1 MISKEEHKTKVR
13 KNFIA
18 EKGKHMEMIGQSHKT
33 IVNGIS
39 IAWSEMGSG
48 PPLVLIHGF
57 QDTHRV
63 WAKVAPLLADDFRV
77 LMIDLPGSGLSDRPD
92 APYTLTW
99 YACMVVEWM
108 DAIDL
113 KHAHVCGHSFGG
125 GIAQWMLLENASR
138 IDRLALLSPGGLGRE
153 VGMWLK
159 YVTFPVIGHRLTPLV
174 VRHIVP
180 MLMRFVPGI
189 FGKREPGEIKRY
201 VKMMRVPGTHL
212 AFQRSVSSVIN
223 LFGQYM
229 QTKQRAWEI
238 DLLPPTALF
247 WGKKDPI
254 LPIKQGLSM
263 LAQSTG
269 ITLTTYP
276 KCGHFPQLDIASTF
290 AHDLKEFLNDPDR
303 PFGILYSETKK
314 QGLPEIQENRIND
327 SKIPFYNVGEPDD
340 APVY

>member
-1 MISKEEHKTKVR
+1 MSKKE
-13 KNFIA
+13 
-18 EKGKHMEMIGQSHKT
+18 KHMEMIGQPHKT
-33 IVNGIS
+33 TVYGTS

-99 YACMVVEWM
+99 YAHMVVAWM

-113 KHAHVCGHSFGG
+113 EHAHICGHSFGG
-125 GIAQWMLLENASR
+125 GIAQWMLLEDSSR
-138 IDRLALLSPGGLGRE
+138 IDRLALLSPGGLGRD

-159 YVTFPVIGHRLTPLV
+159 YATFPVLGARLTPLV
-174 VRHIVP
+174 VRYVIP
-180 MLMRFVPGI
+180 LLMRFAPGI
-189 FGKREPGEIKRY
+189 FGNREPEEIQNY
-201 VKMMRVPGTHL
+201 VQMMRIPGTHL
-212 AFQRSVSSVIN
+212 AFQRSVAGVIN

-238 DLLPPTALF
+238 DLLPPMALF
-247 WGKKDPI
+247 WGENDLI
-254 LPIKQGLSM
+254 LPMKHGHSLM
-263 LAQSTG
+263 AQSTG

-276 KCGHFPQLDIASTF
+276 KCGHFPQLDIAPIF
-290 AHDLKEFLNDPDR
+290 AHDLKEFLCDPDR
-303 PFGILYSETKK
+303 PFGFIYSEKREN
-314 QGLPEIQENRIND
+314 GVPEIFGK
-327 SKIPFYNVGEPDD
+327 SVNV
-340 APVY
+340 